1 MLIVALVLAVIGL
14 ASLVTAVVTGNELIA
29 WVCIGASVL
38 GVILLI
44 IDAIRER
51 QTRSAAAVDMGA
63 DDAVIATPATV
74 DNTYENFDAEYP
86 EDSAAAVTAE
96 PVAAEPLDAPA
107 DAPADVLEPDAAD
120 LPEAGLPEADLPET
134 DVPDVAADDEAV
146 DTETEV
152 HYVSSEDADSAIE
165 VHYVGSEEPDTA
177 VEYVTETEPADEL
190 KDQ

>member
-1 MLIVALVLAVIGL
+1 MLIVALVLALIGL

-51 QTRSAAAVDMGA
+51 QTRSAALVDSGA
-63 DDAVIATPATV
+63 DEVVVASPATV
-74 DNTYENFDAEYP
+74 DSTYENFDAEYP
-86 EDSAAAVTAE
+86 EDAAAPVADEPAGAE
-96 PVAAEPLDAPA
+96 PVLE
-107 DAPADVLEPDAAD
+107 PADVAA
-120 LPEAGLPEADLPET
+120 A
-134 DVPDVAADDEAV
+134 DVAAVVENADDL

-152 HYVSSEDADSAIE
+152 HYVSSEDEDSTMQ
-165 VHYVGSEEPDTA
+165 VHYVSSDEPDTA
-177 VEYVTETEPADEL
+177 IEYVTEEEPADEL

>member
-63 DDAVIATPATV
+63 DDAVVAAPATV

-96 PVAAEPLDAPA
+96 PVAAEPL

-152 HYVSSEDADSAIE
+152 HYVSSEDADSAIQ
-165 VHYVGSEEPDTA
+165 VHYVGSEEPDTS
-177 VEYVTETEPADEL
+177 VEYVTEAEPADEL

>member
-51 QTRSAAAVDMGA
+51 QTRTAAVVDTGS
-63 DDAVIATPATV
+63 DDALVASPATV
-74 DNTYENFDAEYP
+74 DSTYENFDAEYP
-86 EDSAAAVTAE
+86 EDSAAPAVGEA
-96 PVAAEPLDAPA
+96 VHAEPLPES
-107 DAPADVLEPDAAD
+107 ADVPESEFAD
-120 LPEAGLPEADLPET
+120 VPEADVV
-134 DVPDVAADDEAV
+134 DVVGDAEDL

-152 HYVSSEDADSAIE
+152 RYVSAEDADSAMQVPHVSSDE
-165 VHYVGSEEPDTA
+165 SDTT
-177 VEYVTETEPADEL
+177 VEYVTEAEAEPADEIE
-190 KDQ
+190 DR